1 MPLEWHERLFLYG
14 NYLSYFIFFCLFAGV
29 IHSEPEYL
37 STLNTALKYYISIF
51 LIIHF
56 NPIIRIKAHNQT
68 FDRNIAFKAGI
79 FLLLTTTATS
89 IASDY
94 INYPIIGAYS

>member
-14 NYLSYFIFFCLFAGV
+14 NYLSYLLFFCAFIGV
-29 IHSEPEYL
+29 LRLEPKYL
-37 STLNTALKYYISIF
+37 STLNTALKYYIAIF

-56 NPIIRIKAHNQT
+56 NPIIRIKVHNQA

-79 FLLLTTTATS
+79 FLLLTSTATS

-94 INYPIIGAYS
+94 INYPIIGEYS